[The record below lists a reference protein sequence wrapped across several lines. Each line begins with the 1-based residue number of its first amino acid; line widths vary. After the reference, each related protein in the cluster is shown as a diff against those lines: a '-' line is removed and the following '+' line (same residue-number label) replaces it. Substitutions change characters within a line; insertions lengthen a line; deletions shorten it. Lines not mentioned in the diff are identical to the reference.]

1 MWKTVVRR
9 ILIMIPQLFILS
21 IIVFL
26 IGKMMPG
33 DPFTGLI
40 TNPKVDA
47 HRIEEL
53 REKAG
58 LNDPWPVQY
67 KNWMKRVLLH
77 GDFGM
82 SYTYKLPVKDK
93 IMLPARNTLW
103 LSLLTV
109 ILTYLIGVPL
119 GVFSGRYDGSKFDKG
134 VMVYTFITY
143 AIPIFI
149 LSLVFLLLFGYRLQI
164 FPTSG
169 FVSLEAMSGTKGHF
183 IASRI
188 YHMLLPAIT
197 AALLRTTGIV
207 QYLRNEVIDAK
218 SQDYVKTARS
228 KGVPINKIYSRH
240 IFRNSLLPIAAFF
253 GFTVTGLLAGS
264 VFIETIFM
272 YQGMGLLFIESIFSR
287 DYSVINALTLMYGSL
302 ALFGSLISDII
313 MIIVDPRIRIE

>member
-1 MWKTVVRR
+1 MWKTIVRR
-9 ILIMIPQLFILS
+9 VLIMIPQLFILS

-40 TNPKVDA
+40 TNPKIDA

-67 KNWMKRVLLH
+67 KNWMKRILLH
-77 GDFGM
+77 GDFGV
-82 SYTYKLPVKDK
+82 SYTYKIPVPDK
-93 IMLPARNTLW
+93 LKLPAQNTLW

-109 ILTYLIGVPL
+109 ILTYVIAVPL
-119 GVFSGRYDGSKFDKG
+119 GIYSGRYDGSKFDKA
-134 VMVYTFITY
+134 VLVYNFITY
-143 AIPIFI
+143 AIPSFI
-149 LSLVFLLLFGYRLQI
+149 LSLLFLLLFGYRLRI

-169 FVSLEAMSGTKGHF
+169 FVGLEAIGTTSRYF
-183 IASRI
+183 FSRI

-197 AALLRTTGIV
+197 GALLRTTGIV

-218 SQDYVKTARS
+218 GQDYVKTARS
-228 KGVPINKIYSRH
+228 KGVPIDKVYSHH

-264 VFIETIFM
+264 VFIETVFM
-272 YQGMGLLFIESIFSR
+272 YQGMGLLFI
-287 DYSVINALTLMYGSL
+287 
-302 ALFGSLISDII
+302 
-313 MIIVDPRIRIE
+313 

>member
-1 MWKTVVRR
+1 MWKTVIRR

-58 LNDPWPVQY
+58 LNDPWSVQY
-67 KNWMKRVLLH
+67 KNWMKRILLH
-77 GDFGM
+77 GDFGI
-82 SYTYKLPVKDK
+82 SYTYRLPVKDK
-93 IMLPARNTLW
+93 IQLPARNTLW

-109 ILTYLIGVPL
+109 VLTYLIAVPL
-119 GVFSGRYDGSKFDKG
+119 GIFSGRYDGSKFDKA
-134 VMVYTFITY
+134 VLVYNFITY
-143 AIPIFI
+143 AIPSFI
-149 LSLVFLLLFGYRLQI
+149 LSLLFLLLFGFKLRL

-169 FVSLEAMSGTKGHF
+169 FVSLEAMGTKVAF
-183 IASRI
+183 FFSRI

-197 AALLRTTGIV
+197 GALLRTTGIV

-228 KGVPINKIYSRH
+228 KGVPINKVYSHH

-264 VFIETIFM
+264 VFIETVFM
-272 YQGMGLLFIESIFSR
+272 YQGMGLLFIESILSR
-287 DYSVINALTLMYGSL
+287 DYSVINALTLLYGAL
-302 ALFGSLISDII
+302 ALFGSLISDIV

>member
-1 MWKTVVRR
+1 MWKTIVRR

-21 IIVFL
+21 VIVFL

-40 TNPKVDA
+40 TNPKIDA

-58 LNDPWPVQY
+58 LNDPWPTQY
-67 KNWMKRVLLH
+67 KNWMKRILLH
-77 GDFGM
+77 GDFGV
-82 SYTYKLPVKDK
+82 SYTYRLPVKDK
-93 IMLPARNTLW
+93 IKLPASNTLW

-109 ILTYLIGVPL
+109 ILTYAIAVPL
-119 GVFSGRYDGSKFDKG
+119 GIFSGRYDRSKFDKA
-134 VMVYTFITY
+134 VLVYNFITY
-143 AIPIFI
+143 AIPSFI
-149 LSLVFLLLFGYRLQI
+149 LSLLFLLLFGYRLKF

-169 FVSLEAMSGTKGHF
+169 FVSLEALSTRGHY
-183 IASRI
+183 IASRL
-188 YHMLLPAIT
+188 YHMALPALT
-197 AALLRTTGIV
+197 AAILRTTGIV

-228 KGVPINKIYSRH
+228 KGVPINKVYSHH

-264 VFIETIFM
+264 VFIETVFM
-272 YQGMGLLFIESIFSR
+272 YQGMGLLFIESILSR
-287 DYSVINALTLMYGSL
+287 DYSVINALTLLYGAL
-302 ALFGSLISDII
+302 ALFGSLISDIV

>member
-1 MWKTVVRR
+1 MWKTIVRR
-9 ILIMIPQLFILS
+9 VLIMIPQLFILS

-40 TNPKVDA
+40 TNPKIDA

-67 KNWMKRVLLH
+67 KNWMKRILLH
-77 GDFGM
+77 GDFGV
-82 SYTYKLPVKDK
+82 SYTYKIPVTDK
-93 IMLPARNTLW
+93 LKLPAQNTLW

-109 ILTYLIGVPL
+109 ILTYVIAVPL
-119 GVFSGRYDGSKFDKG
+119 GIYSGRYDGSKFDKA
-134 VMVYTFITY
+134 VLVYNFITY
-143 AIPIFI
+143 AIPSFI
-149 LSLVFLLLFGYRLQI
+149 LSLLFLLLFGYRLRL

-169 FVSLEAMSGTKGHF
+169 FVGLEAIGTTSRYF
-183 IASRI
+183 FSRI

-197 AALLRTTGIV
+197 GALLRTTGIV

-218 SQDYVKTARS
+218 GQDYVKTARS
-228 KGVPINKIYSRH
+228 KGVPIDKVYSHH

-264 VFIETIFM
+264 VFIETVFM
-272 YQGMGLLFIESIFSR
+272 YQGMGLLFIESIASR
-287 DYSVINALTLMYGSL
+287 DYSIINALTLLYGAL
-302 ALFGSLISDII
+302 ALLGSLISDIV

>member
-1 MWKTVVRR
+1 MWKTIVRR
-9 ILIMIPQLFILS
+9 VLIMIPQLFILS

-40 TNPKVDA
+40 TNPKIDA

-58 LNDPWPVQY
+58 LNDPWPMQY
-67 KNWMKRVLLH
+67 KNWMKRILLH
-77 GDFGM
+77 GDFGV
-82 SYTYKLPVKDK
+82 SYTYKIPVTDK
-93 IMLPARNTLW
+93 LKLPAQNTLW

-109 ILTYLIGVPL
+109 ILTYVIAVPL
-119 GVFSGRYDGSKFDKG
+119 GIYSGRYDGSKFDKA
-134 VMVYTFITY
+134 VLVYNFITY
-143 AIPIFI
+143 AIPSFI
-149 LSLVFLLLFGYRLQI
+149 LSLLFLLLFGYRLRI

-169 FVSLEAMSGTKGHF
+169 FVGLEAIGTTSRYF
-183 IASRI
+183 FSRI

-197 AALLRTTGIV
+197 GALLRTTGIV

-218 SQDYVKTARS
+218 GQDYVKTARS
-228 KGVPINKIYSRH
+228 KGVPIDKVYSHH

-264 VFIETIFM
+264 VFIETVFM
-272 YQGMGLLFIESIFSR
+272 YQGMGLLFIESIASR
-287 DYSVINALTLMYGSL
+287 DYSIINALTLLYGAL
-302 ALFGSLISDII
+302 ALLGSLISDIV

>member
-1 MWKTVVRR
+1 MWKTIVRR
-9 ILIMIPQLFILS
+9 ILIMIPQLFVLS
-21 IIVFL
+21 ILVFL

-33 DPFTGLI
+33 DPFTGLLG
-40 TNPKVDA
+40 NPNIKA
-47 HRIEEL
+47 SRIEEL
-53 REKAG
+53 RQMAG

-67 KNWMKRVLLH
+67 KNWMGRILLH
-77 GDFGM
+77 GDFGV
-82 SYTYKLPVKDK
+82 SYTYKIPVTDK
-93 IMLPARNTLW
+93 IKLPAQNTLW

-109 ILTYLIGVPL
+109 VLTYAIAVPL
-119 GVFSGRYDGSKFDKG
+119 GIHAGRHNGSKFDKA
-134 VMVYTFITY
+134 VLVYNFITY
-143 AIPIFI
+143 AIPTLI
-149 LSLVFLLLFGYRLQI
+149 LSLLSLLLFGYRLRL

-169 FVSLEAMSGTKGHF
+169 FVSLEAIGNTGRY
-183 IASRI
+183 IASRV

-197 AALLRTTGIV
+197 AAVLRTTSIV

-228 KGVPINKIYSRH
+228 KGVPLDKIYSHH

-264 VFIETIFM
+264 IFVETIFM
-272 YQGMGLLFIESIFSR
+272 YQGMGLLFIESIMSR
-287 DYSVINALTLMYGSL
+287 DYSIINALTLLYGTL

>member
-1 MWKTVVRR
+1 MGKTIVRR

-21 IIVFL
+21 ILVFL

-40 TNPKVDA
+40 GNPNIKA
-47 HRIEEL
+47 SRIEEL

-58 LNDPWPVQY
+58 LNDPWP
-67 KNWMKRVLLH
+67 
-77 GDFGM
+77 
-82 SYTYKLPVKDK
+82 DK
-93 IMLPARNTLW
+93 ITLPAQNTLW

-109 ILTYLIGVPL
+109 VLTYAIAVPL
-119 GVFSGRYDGSKFDKG
+119 GIRAGRYNGSKFDKA
-134 VMVYTFITY
+134 VLVYNFITY
-143 AIPIFI
+143 AIPTFI
-149 LSLVFLLLFGYRLQI
+149 LGLLSLLFFGYQLRI

-169 FVSLEAMSGTKGHF
+169 FVGLEAMGNTGRY
-183 IASRI
+183 IVSRI

-197 AALLRTTGIV
+197 AAVLRTTGIV

-228 KGVPINKIYSRH
+228 KGVPIDKVYTHH
-240 IFRNSLLPIAAFF
+240 ILRNSLLPIAAFF

-264 VFIETIFM
+264 IFIETIFM
-272 YQGMGLLFIESIFSR
+272 YQGMGLLFIEAIMSR
-287 DYSVINALTLMYGSL
+287 DYAIINALTLLYGTL

>member
-1 MWKTVVRR
+1 MWKTIIRR

-21 IIVFL
+21 VLVFL

-40 TNPKVDA
+40 NNPNVDA
-47 HRIEEL
+47 RRIEEL

-58 LNDPWPVQY
+58 LNAPWPVQY
-67 KNWMKRVLLH
+67 KNWMGRILLH
-77 GDFGM
+77 GDFGV
-82 SYTYKLPVKDK
+82 SYTYKIPVKDK
-93 IMLPARNTLW
+93 ILLPAQNTLW

-109 ILTYLIGVPL
+109 ILTYAIAVPL
-119 GVFSGRYDGSKFDKG
+119 GIRAGRYNGSKFDKA
-134 VMVYTFITY
+134 VLVYNFITY
-143 AIPIFI
+143 AIPTFI
-149 LSLVFLLLFGYRLQI
+149 LALLSLLLFGYRLKI

-169 FVSLEAMSGTKGHF
+169 FVGLDAMGHRGRF
-183 IASRI
+183 IVSRL

-197 AALLRTTGIV
+197 AAVLRTTSIV
-207 QYLRNEVIDAK
+207 QYLRNEIIDAK

-228 KGVPINKIYSRH
+228 KGVPIDKVYTHH

-264 VFIETIFM
+264 IFVETIFM
-272 YQGMGLLFIESIFSR
+272 YQGMGMLFIESIMSR
-287 DYSVINALTLMYGSL
+287 DYSVINALTLLYGTL

>member
-1 MWKTVVRR
+1 MWKTITRR
-9 ILIMIPQLFILS
+9 ILIMIPQLFVLS
-21 IIVFL
+21 VLVFL

-33 DPFTGLI
+33 DPFTGLVG
-40 TNPKVDA
+40 NPNIKA
-47 HRIEEL
+47 SRIEEL

-67 KNWMKRVLLH
+67 KNWMGRILLH
-77 GDFGM
+77 GDFGV
-82 SYTYKLPVKDK
+82 SYTYGIPVTDKIKLP
-93 IMLPARNTLW
+93 AQNTLW

-109 ILTYLIGVPL
+109 VLTYAIAIPL
-119 GVFSGRYDGSKFDKG
+119 GIRAGRYNGSKFDKA
-134 VMVYTFITY
+134 VLVYNFITY
-143 AIPIFI
+143 AIPTFI
-149 LSLVFLLLFGYRLQI
+149 LGLLSLLFFGYRLRI

-169 FVSLEAMSGTKGHF
+169 FVGLEAMGNSGRYV
-183 IASRI
+183 ASRI

-197 AALLRTTGIV
+197 AAVLRTTGVV

-228 KGVPINKIYSRH
+228 KGVPIDKVYTHH

-264 VFIETIFM
+264 IFIETIFM
-272 YQGMGLLFIESIFSR
+272 YQGMGLLFIEAIMSR
-287 DYSVINALTLMYGSL
+287 DYAIINALTLLYGTL